1 MSSIKNVSGNYDIY
15 ANLVTIHSDF
25 RVIGNSSTISSTNS
39 SLTDNIVILNDGETG
54 AGVSLGNSG
63 IMIDRGSLNNNSFWV
78 YSELTNTWLGSYQN
92 GNLINISSGN
102 AVAMTDVITLEY
114 FLTHPPHAA
123 APNGSVQFNQATN
136 LHGNANFTFDEA
148 NVALYVGNL
157 KIDADSVTNTI
168 SDITV
173 NSPFRMVNQMIVPS
187 AVSDHT
193 TVYANTPG
201 GGGTGVYF
209 VNTSNS
215 DELISKK
222 KATVLALIFS

>member
-1 MSSIKNVSGNYDIY
+1 MSSVKNVSGDYDIY

-25 RVIGNSSTISSTNS
+25 RVIGNSTTITTTNS
-39 SLTDNIVILNDGETG
+39 SLKDNIIILNDGETG

-63 IMIDRGSLNNNSFWV
+63 IMIDRGTLDNNAYWI
-78 YSELTNTWLGSYQN
+78 YSETTNNWQGAYGN
-92 GNLINISSGN
+92 GNLINLSSGN

-114 FLTHPPHAA
+114 FLSHPPAA
-123 APNGSVQFNQATN
+123 ATPNNAVQFNKATY
-136 LHGNANFTFDEA
+136 LGGNANFTFDEA
-148 NVALYVGNL
+148 NVALHVGN
-157 KIDADSVTNTI
+157 ISIGADTITNI
-168 SDITV
+168 VSDITV
-173 NSPFRMVNQMIVPS
+173 NSPFRMAEQQVTPT
-187 AVSDHT
+187 AVSNHT
-193 TVYANTPG
+193 TVYANVPG